1 MPKVCSMCDGPHKYD
16 VNNLDQCNKYFR
28 ESNKDNPVMQHEY
41 DETQQEY
48 Y

>member
-1 MPKVCSMCDGPHKYD
+1 MPKVCSMCDGPHNYD
-16 VNNLDQCNKYFR
+16 ENNLDQCNKHFR
-28 ESNKDNPVMQHEY
+28 ELSKTDPTHGPFY